1 MAETTP
7 DKKPVKKRIVK
18 NPETFRERAIKASE
32 VGGKP
37 KRTTRLRGAGR
48 KVTKPVISPIGKAF
62 KTVFYR
68 KPFLYLR
75 RPLRIVS
82 KVLLP
87 VYVRNS
93 WKELRLVTWPSW
105 KESRDLTFA
114 VIIFA
119 TTFGAIVA
127 LVDFGLDKLFRNV
140 LLK

>member
-1 MAETTP
+1 MAETKP

-18 NPETFRERAIKASE
+18 NPETFRERAIKAAE
-32 VGGKP
+32 VGDKP
-37 KRTTRLRGAGR
+37 KRGTRVKSVSS
-48 KVTKPVISPIGKAF
+48 KVTKPVTRPIAKA
-62 KTVFYR
+62 VRVIFYR
-68 KPFLYLR
+68 KPFTWLR
-75 RPLRIVS
+75 RPLRIVG

-87 VYVRNS
+87 PYVRKS

-114 VIIFA
+114 VIVFA
-119 TTFGAIVA
+119 TTFGVIIA